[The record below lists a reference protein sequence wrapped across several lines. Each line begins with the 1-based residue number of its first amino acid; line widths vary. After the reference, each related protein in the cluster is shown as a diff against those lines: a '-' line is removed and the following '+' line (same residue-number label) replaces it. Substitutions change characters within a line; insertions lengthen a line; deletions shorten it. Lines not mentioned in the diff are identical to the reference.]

1 MQQVIIEI
9 DKLYSLIKKAVREVL
24 QEETSRLWLTNLPV
38 VSDEENKDI
47 ERLYGKPEEKRDIA
61 FSEIVDI

>member
-1 MQQVIIEI
+1 MQQVIIET

>member
-1 MQQVIIEI
+1 MQQVIIET

-24 QEETSRLWLTNLPV
+24 QEETSRQWLTNLPV